1 MTRIIFKTSSTS
13 GTRRGGKKGSRR
25 AATGRAAA
33 LSIAAARVAA
43 PAPCA
48 AKGGRCRGRRL
59 AWRALGI
66 RSRPRATER
75 RVESVGSGA
84 HGGGARRICGDESA
98 VIISERTY
106 ARRRSSGPACATRQR
121 LVERMVACARGDARQ
136 VSGWYISAVH
146 ALRSPTTIA
155 PSASPT
161 TTIATPAQRCT
172 HTRRPHSERSDASPG
187 RARGGA
193 FGRPAAHPHRPGLR
207 RRNER
212 KRSSV
217 ASAVAAAR
225 ASGARRRGDEVPH
238 PWVGWGRM
246 RLCASCDISAIAQ

>member
-98 VIISERTY
+98 VIISECTY

-121 LVERMVACARGDARQ
+121 LVERMVACARGDAR
-136 VSGWYISAVH
+136 
-146 ALRSPTTIA
+146 
-155 PSASPT
+155 
-161 TTIATPAQRCT
+161 
-172 HTRRPHSERSDASPG
+172 
-187 RARGGA
+187 
-193 FGRPAAHPHRPGLR
+193 
-207 RRNER
+207 
-212 KRSSV
+212 
-217 ASAVAAAR
+217 
-225 ASGARRRGDEVPH
+225 
-238 PWVGWGRM
+238 
-246 RLCASCDISAIAQ
+246 